1 MKQGWSLLLTVLCA
15 AVILVWAGHNAFSAE
30 SPLADKT
37 TTIVGLRK
45 TNAASS
51 SSSTATL
58 HEDSEQAVRRL
69 IADVDEAALAR
80 YKADTPGFRRHPSY
94 YSDKYLTRARGPD
107 ASMGSWTLVDSK
119 SAIRP
124 GDDFYNQYPNRDVPW
139 QDFPETTAW
148 QKDATYLP
156 QFLDQGIALVERA
169 LEAILTEY
177 GYGSDRDD
185 RPFEERLS
193 ILTNPSRNTM
203 PGKSFEGLVRRVL
216 HSIVTQDTF
225 TLAMSGHSAAAGTC
239 AKTNVFVHC
248 LCVYFILYSF
258 IGLFI
263 HSLLARFLL
272 LLYPGHGNHFQQSYT
287 HAYGVIVEPIFARL
301 GVHAMSRNFG
311 FGGLGTIQ
319 TGIAASAL
327 MGPDVDVLMWDSG
340 MTEKGSAIGVLGVQ
354 AALAGDR
361 IPVYLST
368 AAYGNPLNSEVG
380 MDVGSPGNFVSFAP
394 MANTREEL
402 DALPW
407 ASQCLRFGNDLKPVC
422 GGNHYRGI
430 CWLDR
435 SDFIWNGMN
444 MSYTPVNTKQ
454 KEPGGRAGW
463 HPGDRVHQI
472 RGRGLAGLVLS
483 GIRDALLLW
492 KNSENLVLKDED
504 WHGECLYTGYR

>member
-1 MKQGWSLLLTVLCA
+1 MKQGWSLLLTALCA
-15 AVILVWAGHNAFSAE
+15 AVILVWTGHIAFSAE

-37 TTIVGLRK
+37 TTTVGLRK

-51 SSSTATL
+51 SSSTAKTFN
-58 HEDSEQAVRRL
+58 EDSEQAVRRL

-239 AKTNVFVHC
+239 AKTNVFVQC
-248 LCVYFILYSF
+248 LCVFYS
-258 IGLFI
+258 LFI
-263 HSLLARFLL
+263 HWFIHSFFACSLPLVVVSR
-272 LLYPGHGNHFQQSYT
+272 PWQSLSTILHSCLRGYCGAHLCSSRCT
-287 HAYGVIVEPIFARL
+287 RHVSELWFWRIGYHSNRNSSL
-301 GVHAMSRNFG
+301 GVDG
-311 FGGLGTIQ
+311 
-319 TGIAASAL
+319 
-327 MGPDVDVLMWDSG
+327 
-340 MTEKGSAIGVLGVQ
+340 
-354 AALAGDR
+354 AGR
-361 IPVYLST
+361 
-368 AAYGNPLNSEVG
+368 
-380 MDVGSPGNFVSFAP
+380 
-394 MANTREEL
+394 
-402 DALPW
+402 
-407 ASQCLRFGNDLKPVC
+407 
-422 GGNHYRGI
+422 
-430 CWLDR
+430 
-435 SDFIWNGMN
+435 
-444 MSYTPVNTKQ
+444 
-454 KEPGGRAGW
+454 GRANVGFRYDGKGFCHW
-463 HPGDRVHQI
+463 CLGSSGSVGRRSHPCLPEHGC
-472 RGRGLAGLVLS
+472 
-483 GIRDALLLW
+483 LW
-492 KNSENLVLKDED
+492 KSSQFRSR
-504 WHGECLYTGYR
+504 HGCRVAG